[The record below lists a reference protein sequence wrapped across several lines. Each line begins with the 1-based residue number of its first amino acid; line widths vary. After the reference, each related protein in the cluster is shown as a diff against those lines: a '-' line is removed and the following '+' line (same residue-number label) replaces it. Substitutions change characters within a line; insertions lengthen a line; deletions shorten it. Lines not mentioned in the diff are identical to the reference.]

1 MKRRYKMTFSDVETL
16 IIAYAPLLVTII
28 GIITSFIKMI
38 SVLKS
43 EKRATNEQITG
54 VKEQLKEVVDQNYAL
69 KTQINELLTKLDNV
83 KRG

>member
-1 MKRRYKMTFSDVETL
+1 MTFSDVETL

-54 VKEQLKEVVDQNYAL
+54 VKEQLKEVIDQNYAL

>member
-1 MKRRYKMTFSDVETL
+1 MTFSDVETL